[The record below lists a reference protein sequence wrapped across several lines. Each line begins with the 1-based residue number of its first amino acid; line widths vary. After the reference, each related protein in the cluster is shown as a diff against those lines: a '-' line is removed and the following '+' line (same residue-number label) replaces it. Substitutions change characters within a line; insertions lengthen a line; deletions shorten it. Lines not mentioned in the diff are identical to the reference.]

1 MRGIAQKI
9 YGYNYEGYEY
19 FDRFL
24 YSQNNDRANLDF
36 FMSKPLIALVD
47 ECRKLENNMAKI
59 MPIL

>member
-1 MRGIAQKI
+1 MQGIAQKI

-19 FDRFL
+19 FDRGL
-24 YSQNNDRANLDF
+24 YQKNNDRANLDDF
-36 FMSKPLIALVD
+36 HEEPLIALVD